1 MSFDLYPL
9 AREIVFRM
17 DPERAHELALATAR
31 LLEPLAARLG
41 PGATTSAS
49 PQRLLGLSFPSPI
62 GLAAGFDKNGH
73 APHLWE
79 ALGFGF
85 AELGT
90 VTARPQPGNPRP
102 RLARFAAERALVN
115 RLGFNNDGAE
125 VVAERLTHLL
135 AVRPGIPIGL
145 NVGASRAVM
154 GDADAERA
162 DYRTSVRLLAPLADY
177 LVVNVSSPNTPG
189 LRDLQSPAK
198 LAALVACVRD
208 TLAGL
213 PGAAATRP
221 VLVKLSP
228 DLDDGE
234 IAAICEAALGAGAAG
249 FVATNTTLARPP
261 GAEALSAAAGGLSGE
276 PLRLRATDVVRRIRG
291 AVGRGVAI
299 IGIGGVMSVA
309 DALEKLAAGA
319 DLVALYSGLIFEGP
333 LLPRRLSRGVV
344 RALGREPRRE
354 LPPGPSYSA
363 AVDGEGEGGSSRTF
377 ASRS

>member
-1 MSFDLYPL
+1 MSIGLYSL
-9 AREIVFRM
+9 AREILFRLE
-17 DPERAHELALATAR
+17 PEHAHELALSTAR
-31 LLEPLAARLG
+31 FLEPLAARLAHR
-41 PGATTSAS
+41 PGAGTTVK
-49 PQRLLGLSFPSPI
+49 QIVGLSFPGPI
-62 GLAAGFDKNGH
+62 GLAAGFDKNGI

-125 VVAERLTHLL
+125 AVAERLTRLL
-135 AVRPGIPIGL
+135 EVRPSIPIGL

-154 GDADAERA
+154 GDAEAERA

-189 LRDLQSPAK
+189 LRDLQSPER
-198 LAALVACVRD
+198 LGALVSSVQE

-213 PGAAATRP
+213 PGAASTRP

-228 DLDDGE
+228 DLDDRE
-234 IAAICEAALGAGAAG
+234 IAPICEAALGAGAAG
-249 FVATNTTLARPP
+249 FVATNTTLARPS
-261 GAEALSAAAGGLSGE
+261 GSERLAAAVGGLSGE
-276 PLRLRATDVVRRIRG
+276 PLRLRATEVVRRIRTT
-291 AVGRGVAI
+291 VGGGVVI
-299 IGIGGVMSVA
+299 IGVGGVMSVP

-333 LLPRRLSRGVV
+333 LLPRRLTRGLV
-344 RALGREPRRE
+344 RALGRERPKDS
-354 LPPGPSYSA
+354 LPPPSYSEPA
-363 AVDGEGEGGSSRTF
+363 AGEGETSGTARASRT
-377 ASRS
+377 

>member
-1 MSFDLYPL
+1 MSIGFYPL
-9 AREIVFRM
+9 AREILFRL

-31 LLEPLAARLG
+31 LLEPLAARFPRG
-41 PGATTSAS
+41 GAGSRTSY
-49 PQRLLGLSFPSPI
+49 RVMGLSFPGPI
-62 GLAAGFDKNGH
+62 GLAAGFDKNGI

-90 VTARPQPGNPRP
+90 VTARAQPGNPRP

-125 VVAERLTHLL
+125 VVAERLTRLL

-154 GDADAERA
+154 GDEEAERT

-189 LRDLQSPAK
+189 LRDLQSPAR
-198 LAALVACVRD
+198 LGALVSCVRD
-208 TLAGL
+208 TLAEL
-213 PGAAATRP
+213 PGPASSRP

-228 DLDDGE
+228 DLYDRE
-234 IAAICEAALGAGAAG
+234 IAPICEAALAAGAAG

-261 GAEALSAAAGGLSGE
+261 GSEGLAAAAGGLSGE
-276 PLRLRATDVVRRIRG
+276 PLRIRATEVVRRIRS

-299 IGIGGVMSVA
+299 IGVGGVMSVP

-319 DLVALYSGLIFEGP
+319 DLLALYSGLIFEGP
-333 LLPRRLSRGVV
+333 FLPRRLTRGVA
-344 RALGREPRRE
+344 RALGREPRQE
-354 LPPGPSYSA
+354 LVPPSSYSA
-363 AVDGEGEGGSSRTF
+363 STAGDGDAPSAP